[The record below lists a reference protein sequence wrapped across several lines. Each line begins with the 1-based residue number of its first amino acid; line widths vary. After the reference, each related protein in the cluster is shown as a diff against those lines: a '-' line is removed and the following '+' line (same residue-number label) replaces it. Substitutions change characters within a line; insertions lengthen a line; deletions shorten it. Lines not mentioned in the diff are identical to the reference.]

1 MTTATADVPLTDRQR
16 EILAW
21 VQAYI
26 DAHGYSPTLRELV
39 TAFGF
44 KSTNGAACHLTP
56 LRKKGRLT
64 WIDGRPRTL
73 RVLEVPTN
81 GG

>member
-1 MTTATADVPLTDRQR
+1 MSTTTTEAPLTARQR

-21 VQAYI
+21 VDAYI
-26 DAHGYSPTLRELV
+26 VQHGFSPTLRELV

-44 KSTNGAACHLTP
+44 KSTNGAVCHLIP

-64 WIDGRPRTL
+64 WIDGSPRTL
-73 RVLEVPTN
+73 RVTK
-81 GG
+81 GGDA